1 MNQIHFLDPQLL
13 WLLLLLPAIAFWLGR
28 RGRVAGVEYSSAS
41 VAREVARE
49 TRSRAGR
56 IMILLPLLAA
66 ALFIIGLGRP
76 QLQEGTTEIQASGV
90 DLILAC
96 DVSGSMQSL
105 DYKVNG
111 VPTSRID
118 TVRAAVSKFID
129 ARPDDRMGLIEFAG
143 EPYLVSPL
151 TLDHDWLHQGLDRV
165 NTGTISPDGT
175 AIGDAIAM
183 GVNRLRNQPSKS
195 KVMVLLTDGCNN
207 MGRISP
213 LLAAET
219 AKALGIKIYTIGA
232 GVRGEAPMPVK
243 DDYGNT
249 HIVMIPADVDEDTLG
264 KIAQMTGGQF
274 FRATDT
280 EKLNDTYAQI
290 DRMEKTTHTIKRY
303 DHVSEL
309 FAWALV
315 PGLFVLGTTFIL
327 EQTRFRR
334 LP

>member
-1 MNQIHFLDPQLL
+1 MITFQDPAYLA
-13 WLLLLLPAIAFWLGR
+13 LLLFLPAIAFWLGR
-28 RGRVAGVEYSSAS
+28 KGRVAAVEYSSAS
-41 VAREVARE
+41 IAREVARE

-56 IMILLPLLAA
+56 WQVMLPLLAA
-66 ALFIIGLGRP
+66 ALFIVGLARP
-76 QLQEGTTEIQASGV
+76 QLRTGSTEVQASGV
-90 DLILAC
+90 DLMLAI

-105 DYKVNG
+105 DYKVDG
-111 VPTSRID
+111 QPKSRVE
-118 TVRAAVSKFID
+118 TVKAAVSKFID
-129 ARPDDRMGLIEFAG
+129 ARPDDRMGLIEFSA
-143 EPYLVSPL
+143 EPYLISPL
-151 TLDHDWLHQGLDRV
+151 TLDHDWLHQGLERV
-165 NTGTISPDGT
+165 NTGTIPDGT
-175 AIGDAIAM
+175 AIGSAIAM
-183 GVNRLRNQPSKS
+183 GVNRLRDQPSKS
-195 KVMVLLTDGCNN
+195 KVLVLLTDGCNN
-207 MGRISP
+207 MGKISS

-243 DDYGNT
+243 DDLGQT
-249 HIVMIPADVDEDTLG
+249 HIVMVPSDVDEDTLG

-290 DRMEKTTHTIKRY
+290 DRMEKTTHTVKRY
-303 DHVSEL
+303 EHSSEL

-315 PGLFVLGTTFIL
+315 PGLLVLGTTFWL

>member
-1 MNQIHFLDPQLL
+1 MIHFLHPHFLS
-13 WLLLLLPAIAFWLGR
+13 LLLLLPVIAIWLGR
-28 RGRVAGVEYSSAS
+28 KGRVAGVEYSSAS

-56 IMILLPLLAA
+56 ILMLLPLLAA
-66 ALFIIGLGRP
+66 TLFIIGLARP
-76 QLQEGTTEIQASGV
+76 QLRNGTTEVEASGV
-90 DLILAC
+90 DIMLAV

-111 VPTSRID
+111 QPTSRVD
-118 TVRAAVSKFID
+118 TVRAAVAKFID
-129 ARPDDRMGLIEFAG
+129 ARPDDRLGLIEFAG
-143 EPYLVSPL
+143 EPYLISPL
-151 TLDHDWLHQGLDRV
+151 TLDHDWLRQGLERV
-165 NTGTISPDGT
+165 NTGTIPDGT

-183 GVNRLRNQPSKS
+183 GVNRLRDQPSKS

-207 MGRISP
+207 MGRLSP
-213 LLAAET
+213 LLAAEA

-232 GVRGEAPMPVK
+232 GVRGEAPFPMK
-243 DDYGNT
+243 DDFGNT
-249 HIVMIPADVDEDTLG
+249 RIVMVPSDVDEDTLG

-290 DRMEKTTHTIKRY
+290 DRMEKTTHTVKKY
-303 DHVSEL
+303 EHVSEL

-315 PGLFVLGTTFIL
+315 PGLLVLGTSFWL